1 MLILFIAEELA
12 RPKLRYRIIAQWL
25 KLIIKN
31 YDRIPGD
38 ISYIFCSDEYL
49 RNINNKF
56 LSHDYYT
63 DIVTFDYCVDKKVS
77 GDMFI
82 SIDRVKENSSFFKVS
97 NEEEFLRV
105 IIHGLL
111 HLLNYKDSN
120 DEEKEIMR
128 IIESECIFLYKSLL

>member
-1 MLILFIAEELA
+1 
-12 RPKLRYRIIAQWL
+12 
-25 KLIIKN
+25 LIIKN
-31 YDRIPGD
+31 YDRIPGY

-63 DIVTFDYCVDKKVS
+63 DIVTFDYCVDKKIS

-128 IIESECIFLYKSLL
+128 IIESECIFLYKGLL